1 MILCSDMKCTIHED
15 NQIVGEAYYCG
26 NKLFE
31 LQLVS
36 KHRECA
42 AQVKVDLHQWH
53 RRLGHRDPA
62 AVQRLITEKLADG
75 IEVSGDCSKL
85 PDRNHCVKGKMA
97 ALPFPI
103 STTRSKEVLDLTHSD
118 VCGPTPT
125 TTPSGM
131 HYGLMLIDDYSR
143 FTHIRLLKNKD
154 KVTGVIWEF
163 VDKMTT
169 RFG

>member
-1 MILCSDMKCTIHED
+1 MFKDTKCTIHQD

-36 KHRECA
+36 KRRDWA
-42 AQVKVDLHQWH
+42 AQVMVDLHQWH
-53 RRLGHRDPA
+53 QRLGHQDPA

-85 PDRNHCVKGKMA
+85 QTDHCVKGKMA

-103 STTRSKEVLDLTHSD
+103 STTRSKEVLDLIHSD
-118 VCGPTPT
+118 VCGPMPT

-131 HYGLMLIDDYSR
+131 HYGLTLIDDCFH
-143 FTHIRLLKNKD
+143 FTHI
-154 KVTGVIWEF
+154 
-163 VDKMTT
+163 
-169 RFG
+169 